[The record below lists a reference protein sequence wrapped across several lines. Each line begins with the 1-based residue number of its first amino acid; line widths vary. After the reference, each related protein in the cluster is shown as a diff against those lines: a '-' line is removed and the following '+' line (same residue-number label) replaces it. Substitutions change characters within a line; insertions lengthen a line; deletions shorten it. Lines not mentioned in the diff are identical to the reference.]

1 MEPAGGNRNSYWLGC
16 KIMSER
22 IGIRPLNLLFVVAVL
37 FFFSPVS
44 RAQDN
49 SDETKGVDSGNYNV
63 QQSIEAGGRETWING
78 NQATYDTF
86 VDLGSGTRLLDYT
99 LNMRS
104 LNHQGLLFDNLSF
117 SNFGYGGDP
126 NDVSR
131 LRIEKDKWYEFSLV
145 FRRDK
150 YFWDYNVL
158 ANPLNPVPI
167 PPAGAPATFAV
178 TNPSF
183 AYTNSP
189 HALDLVHR
197 MQDYDLTLLPQSRV
211 RFRLGYSRHVEE
223 GPALTTED
231 ATVEIPMAQNFE
243 ETTDAYHV
251 GVDFRILPKTTISY
265 DQFLEWNKYDT
276 SDSLANTP
284 FLVQSSQ
291 FPGTVPVN
299 MGINWFYPPNGTAA
313 GTTGVGGSGALSL
326 ANVPCATPF
335 QSTGFVNNATGS
347 NAVTTGGLTST
358 NVGCK
363 MVQSYTRTS
372 PLRNFMPTERLSF
385 QSTFIPRLE
394 MTGSASY
401 SNATNRAVNLYD
413 SINEWT
419 ASTTSEVRDSIVS
432 GPSNANEIFV
442 HANWSAI
449 YSLTQELRLLDSVN
463 YDQWQNPGINPQTTT
478 DLFATQ
484 PAVAGQTG
492 ILLPIASFAL
502 PGVTGGPTFAS
513 ICPGPTYSA
522 ATCPQHQGYSSSGSV
537 NATSSAAADVA
548 TTLTENFLGQ
558 RRLSNTIQLEADLTN
573 RITGR
578 IGYMYENNRID
589 QAFGS
594 QTLDDIYYPGGA
606 GGAAA
611 HDYYAA
617 RGNCPYNSGLTTFNP
632 AAGGTCTQNA
642 DGSVTWAASAA
653 TISSALDVPRQV
665 FPINEQVG
673 LFGLT
678 LRPMDTLRIDSDFQF
693 GYSDYSYTRTWPRQI
708 QSYKVHANYRPLMW
722 ATIDAAVD
730 IHENRDNVSQV
741 NDLEHGR
748 TYSISMMLAKP
759 DSKFALT
766 LGYNFTDIQVQ
777 AYICFNDGFGSM
789 TNIGGGMALPM
800 FPSTGPGSCALANT
814 TPDNLQGG
822 TAFYS
827 DKQHYAYSD
836 VMFKPVKRVTMS
848 LGYAATFADG
858 SSGVFNPVV
867 GPGLLA
873 LNPLEP
879 GGTLAFTYQKPFALI
894 QVDLY
899 KGLSYKTEWNYYGY
913 NGKAPVNGSVPITG
927 GTYALEPIGLPDF
940 NGSTATF
947 SVRYAF

>member
-1 MEPAGGNRNSYWLGC
+1 MRD
-16 KIMSER
+16 R
-22 IGIRPLNLLFVVAVL
+22 FDIRPLGLLVAVAAL
-37 FFFSPVS
+37 FFSPTS

-49 SDETKGVDSGNYNV
+49 SDEAKGVDRGNYNV
-63 QQSIEAGGRETWING
+63 QQTAEFGGRVNWING
-78 NQATYDTF
+78 NQDTYDTF
-86 VDLGSGTRLLDYT
+86 LDLASGPRLLDYT

-104 LNHQGLLFDNLSF
+104 LNHQGLLFDNLNF

-131 LRIEKDKWYEFSLV
+131 LRIEKNKWYEFSLV

-150 YFWDYNVL
+150 YFWDYNLL

-167 PPAGAPATFAV
+167 PPAGLTPSQLAAFAI

-183 AYTNSP
+183 ASTNSP
-189 HALDLVHR
+189 HSLDLVHR
-197 MQDYDLTLLPQSRV
+197 MQDYDLALLPQSRV
-211 RFRLGYSRHVEE
+211 GFRLGYSRHVEE

-231 ATVEIPMAQNFE
+231 ATVEIPMAQYFE
-243 ETTDAYHV
+243 ETTNAYRM

-276 SDSLANTP
+276 RDSLANTP
-284 FLVQSSQ
+284 FLVQTSQ
-291 FPGTVPVN
+291 FPGTLPVN
-299 MGINWFYPPNGTAA
+299 MGVNWYYAPTGTAA
-313 GTTGVGGSGALSL
+313 GTTLTSTGAPGAASL
-326 ANVPCATPF
+326 AAVPCAAPF
-335 QSTGFVNNATGS
+335 LSTGFVNNATGS
-347 NAVTTGGLTST
+347 NAVAAGGLTAA

-385 QSTFIPRLE
+385 QSTFIPKLE
-394 MTGSASY
+394 MSGSASY
-401 SNATNRAVNLYD
+401 SNSTNRAVNLYD

-432 GPSNANEIFV
+432 GPANANEIFV

-449 YSLTQELRLLDSVN
+449 YSLTQKLRLLDTVH
-463 YDQWQNPGINPQTTT
+463 YDQWQNPGANPQTTT

-484 PAVAGQTG
+484 PSVVGQTG
-492 ILLPIASFAL
+492 ILLPIGLFAL
-502 PGVTGGPTFAS
+502 PGVAPGVTVPTFAS

-522 ATCPQHQGYSSSGSV
+522 ATCPQHQSYTSSGSV
-537 NATSSAAADVA
+537 SATSTAAADAA
-548 TTLTENFLGQ
+548 TTLSENFLGQ

-578 IGYMYENNRID
+578 IGYMYEDDRIS
-589 QAFGS
+589 QSFGS
-594 QTLDDIYYPGGA
+594 QTLDDIYYPGGV
-606 GGAAA
+606 GGTAA
-611 HDYYAA
+611 HDFYAA
-617 RGNCPYNSGLTTFNP
+617 RGNCPYTTGTTTFNP

-642 DGSVTWAASAA
+642 DGSVTWAATAA
-653 TISSALDVPRQV
+653 TISAALIVPRQV
-665 FPINEQVG
+665 FTINEQVG

-693 GYSDYSYTRTWPRQI
+693 GYNSYSYTRTWPRQI
-708 QSYKVHANYRPLMW
+708 QSYKVHVSYRPRTW

-730 IHENRDNVSQV
+730 IHENRDNVFQV

-748 TYSISMMLAKP
+748 TYSITMMLAKP
-759 DSKFALT
+759 DSKLAFT
-766 LGYNFTDIQVQ
+766 LGYNFTDLQLQ
-777 AYICFNDGFGSM
+777 SYICFNDGFGSM
-789 TNIGGGMALPM
+789 TNLGTGIGLPM
-800 FPSTGPGSCALANT
+800 FPATGPGSCALANT

-822 TAFYS
+822 TEFYS

-848 LGYAATFADG
+848 LGYAATFAGG
-858 SSGVFNPVV
+858 SSGVLNPVV
-867 GPGLLA
+867 GPGVLP

-879 GGTLAFTYQKPFALI
+879 GGTLAFNYQKPFALI
-894 QVDLY
+894 QVAIY
-899 KGLSYKTEWNYYGY
+899 KGLSYKTEWDYYGY
-913 NGKAPVNGSVPITG
+913 NSKTPTNISIPITG
-927 GTYALEPIGLPDF
+927 GTYSLEPIGAPDF